1 MSELRKRMTEDL
13 HVRNYSES
21 TIDQYT
27 RVVRQIAEFYHKC
40 PSDLTPEEI
49 RGYQVY
55 LRQDKKVSSEVGNQ
69 TVCALRFLYKV
80 TLGREDAVVER
91 IAYARRAKKLPI
103 VLSPE
108 EVLALLFATRSL
120 KHRTIMSTIY
130 ACGPRLEE
138 VRSLQVSDIDSK
150 RMLIFIRKGKGNK
163 QRYVSLPQKLLELL
177 REYYKSEQPKLWLF
191 PGQNPDRPL
200 SGETIQKAVRRA
212 AKVAGITKRV
222 TPHLLR
228 HTYATHA
235 MEAGVDLRT
244 LQILLGHG
252 KLNTTSIY
260 THVSPEHIQKTK
272 SPFDLLG
279 MNEEDEEGTA
289 GVLAKLK

>member
-13 HVRNYSES
+13 RVRNYSDS
-21 TIDQYT
+21 TIDQYI

-40 PSDLTPEEI
+40 PADLTQEEI
-49 RGYQVY
+49 RNYQVY
-55 LRQDKKVSSEVGNQ
+55 LRQEKKVSWEVGNQ
-69 TVCALRFLYKV
+69 TVCALRFLFRV

-91 IAYARRAKKLPI
+91 IAYARRAKKLPV
-103 VLSPE
+103 VLSSD
-108 EVLALLFATRSL
+108 EVAALLSATRTL

-138 VRSLQVSDIDSK
+138 VRSFQVRDIDSK
-150 RMLIFIRKGKGNK
+150 RMLLLIRKGKGNK
-163 QRYVSLPQKLLELL
+163 QRYVPLSPLLLDLL

-212 AKVAGITKRV
+212 AKIAGITKRV

-228 HTYATHA
+228 HTYATHS

-260 THVSPEHIQKTK
+260 THVSPERIQKTP

-289 GVLAKLK
+289 GVLAKLE